1 MTEVILPSVYEGKN
15 ITAIAENAFSGCTKL
30 ERIHVGTTYKSLEV
44 ASFNGCI
51 SLKGIYFYELDGN
64 KMTPAANGLL
74 DGASRDA
81 TIYIPEGAN
90 YMTGYTWSNYADRI
104 QTFNTEE

>member
-1 MTEVILPSVYEGKN
+1 MNINKESAYLRGLLEG
-15 ITAIAENAFSGCTKL
+15 
-30 ERIHVGTTYKSLEV
+30 
-44 ASFNGCI
+44 
-51 SLKGIYFYELDGN
+51 YELDGN